1 MFIYIIFLILIF
13 AGVLLYVGI
22 TLANR
27 VISPKVL
34 SYDDMINMEENV
46 GRHVREELAELPR
59 EEIYITSPFGYKLY
73 GMFIPVKGSKKAVII
88 CHGITCNIYAS
99 VKYIDLFRKRGFSV
113 FIYDQRNH
121 GKSGGRYT
129 TFGYF
134 EKYDLKACVDWVREK
149 IGEGC
154 CIGVMGES
162 MGAATALQSLS
173 VDKSLTFC
181 IADCPYSD
189 LRELL
194 NRRLQIEYKLPG
206 FLLITLA
213 SLVSLYKSGM
223 SFNKVSPI
231 KDVAESRTPV
241 LFIHGADDD
250 YIPAKMSMDMYKV
263 KKGVKELYIAEGAR
277 HAQSLTVNSREY
289 DNKVGEFINLIKLD

>member
-1 MFIYIIFLILIF
+1 MYIFVAALILIF
-13 AGVLLYVGI
+13 AGALLYTGF

-34 SYDDMINMEENV
+34 TYDDMISREENA
-46 GRHVREELAELPR
+46 GRNVRKELAKLPK

-73 GMFIPVKGSKKAVII
+73 GMFIPVQNTKKAVII

-121 GKSGGRYT
+121 GKSGGKYT

-134 EKYDLKACVDWVREK
+134 EKYDLKACADWVRGK
-149 IGEGC
+149 MGQDAIL
-154 CIGVMGES
+154 GVMGES

-173 VDKSLTFC
+173 VDKNIAFC
-181 IADCPYSD
+181 IADCSYSD

-194 NRRLQIEYKLPG
+194 DLRLKIEYNIPG
-206 FLLITLA
+206 FLFMPLA
-213 SLVSLYKSGM
+213 RIISEYKSGM

-231 KDVAESRTPV
+231 KDVTGSLIPT
-241 LFIHGADDD
+241 LFIHGIDDD
-250 YIPAKMSMDMYKV
+250 YIPAKMSMKMFEA
-263 KKGVKELYIAEGAR
+263 KKGVRQIYIAKGAK
-277 HAQSLTVNSREY
+277 HAQSLNADSREY
-289 DNKVGEFINLIKLD
+289 DKKVGEFLNLIKV